1 MASCCKSFLVLLFLV
16 SFQINSHELNPARLV
31 LEEKELNKYE
41 VTWLFPINASVNKG
55 EVDLPKICEEGDKSL
70 PYVGSKY
77 STLEL
82 IITCTE
88 SIKAKEIHFKGLSRM
103 IDALVTI
110 KYLDG
115 STFES
120 LVCVENP
127 TLMIPLE
134 TTLYPTS
141 YFRLGVEH
149 LLSGI
154 DHILFIIGLVFV
166 VQGIG
171 TLIKTITAFTV
182 AHSLTLVLSVL
193 DLIRISQ
200 SLAEALIALTLIYL
214 ALEVGEKKKYLRTPW
229 LIAFGFGLIHG
240 FGFAGA
246 LAQIGFSSNELGLSL
261 LFFNIGIE
269 IGQIII
275 IPLALF
281 LIWILN
287 KIYISKASYQFASY
301 SIGGIGSFW
310 LLERLLNIIT

>member
-120 LVCVENP
+120 LVSVENP

-182 AHSLTLVLSVL
+182 AHSLTLVLSV
-193 DLIRISQ
+193 
-200 SLAEALIALTLIYL
+200 
-214 ALEVGEKKKYLRTPW
+214 
-229 LIAFGFGLIHG
+229 
-240 FGFAGA
+240 
-246 LAQIGFSSNELGLSL
+246 
-261 LFFNIGIE
+261 
-269 IGQIII
+269 
-275 IPLALF
+275 
-281 LIWILN
+281 WI
-287 KIYISKASYQFASY
+287 
-301 SIGGIGSFW
+301 
-310 LLERLLNIIT
+310 